1 MIRTS
6 FVKKGC
12 YAYLFTANYIEMKI
26 GKSKDLGNP
35 DLLHAIVFLL
45 FTCLNGRFT
54 VLVALSCINKL
65 QGRMFLINLVAA

>member
-35 DLLHAIVFLL
+35 DLLHAIVFLFVYML
-45 FTCLNGRFT
+45 KWPFYRTRRIVMHKQT
-54 VLVALSCINKL
+54 TREDVPY
-65 QGRMFLINLVAA
+65 